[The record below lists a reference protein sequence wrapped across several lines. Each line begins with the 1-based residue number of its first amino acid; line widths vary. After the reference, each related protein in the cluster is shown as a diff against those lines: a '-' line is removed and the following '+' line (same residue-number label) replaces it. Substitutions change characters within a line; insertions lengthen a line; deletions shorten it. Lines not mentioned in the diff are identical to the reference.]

1 MSKMHDN
8 EMTLKELLALL
19 LAWWW
24 VVAAFTLAGGFA
36 AALYALSERPV
47 YKVDALL
54 QIETKDG
61 KTGGS
66 PMGALADMFQVNNP
80 AETEIE
86 VIKSRLVLG
95 RVIEARKLHMQVEP
109 LKWGRL
115 ARLRRAPMPR
125 LELERLE
132 VPPDWRG
139 VAMELE
145 VLEGNQYVLRQED
158 SGMTLQGRF
167 GVGIDSSAN
176 PYRMG
181 VFVRSTTGAVGQKF
195 KVVRQ
200 QPLDVVAG
208 LRQQLS
214 VSEVGKKTGIVK
226 MTLEGYDPDE
236 SANTLNEIANSY
248 VRQNVERKSAEA
260 EKTLDFLQEQLPEIK
275 KNLELAEQRLNHYRS
290 TMGSV
295 DLTEEAK
302 VALEQQVEVQQSLFQ
317 AQQKRME
324 RMQLFKAD
332 HPNVLT
338 LDSTIAKL
346 SAKLAQ
352 QETQVKSLP
361 MQQQEVVRLM
371 RDVQVNTELYTGL
384 LNSSQQLKVVKAGE
398 IGNVRVIDFALP
410 VLKPIKPKKPTV
422 VALGLVLGFM
432 MGAGSVL
439 LMRLLRSGVEDPT
452 DIERELGL
460 SVYANI
466 PHSEEQSKLHNKV
479 RRRELGVHLL
489 AAAKPDD
496 LSVEAFRSLRTTLH
510 FSMID
515 ASNKI
520 LLLVGPSPKI
530 GKSFLSANFAATL
543 AMAGHRVLLMD
554 ADLRRGH
561 IHQYLGRERGS
572 GISDIL
578 AGKVLVG
585 PCLVQTEVPGLQFLS
600 TGTIPPNP
608 SELLMHPHFEALLKE
623 LAERFDYIVVD
634 SAPVLAV
641 TDAVILGK
649 LAGTTLMVLKHGQHP
664 MAEIA
669 ACHKRLTQANVV
681 VKGVVFNDVRR
692 QNVGYSS
699 YRYGAAAYQYKYTKS
714 KKG

>member
-1 MSKMHDN
+1 MSDERDQ

-19 LAWWW
+19 LNWWW
-24 VVAAFTLAGGFA
+24 LVLGCTVAGGGV
-36 AALYALSERPV
+36 AALYAMSERPV

-61 KTGGS
+61 KSGAG
-66 PMGALADMFQVNNP
+66 PMGALSDMFQMNNP

-95 RVIEARKLHMQVEP
+95 RVIEGMNLHVQATP
-109 LKWGRL
+109 LGWGRL
-115 ARLRRAPMPR
+115 ARLRRVPLPV
-125 LELERLE
+125 LHLERLE

-139 VAMELE
+139 VPLELE
-145 VLEGNQYVLRQED
+145 VLAGNRFVLRQED
-158 SGMTLQGRF
+158 SGLTLQGRF
-167 GVGIDSSAN
+167 GLGIDSSAN

-181 VFVRSTTGAVGQKF
+181 VFVRGTNAPVGQRF
-195 KVVRQ
+195 ELVRL
-200 QPLDVVAG
+200 QPLDVVSG
-208 LRQQLS
+208 LLQRLS
-214 VSEVGKKTGIVK
+214 VSEVGKKTGIVR
-226 MTLEGYDPDE
+226 MTMEGVDPHAI
-236 SANTLNEIANSY
+236 SNTLNEIANSY

-260 EKTLDFLQEQLPEIK
+260 EKTLDFLQVQLPDIK
-275 KNLELAEQRLNHYRS
+275 QNLELAEQRLNQYRS

-302 VALEQQVEVQQSLFQ
+302 VALGQQVQVQQKLFE
-317 AQQKRME
+317 AQQKRKEM
-324 RMQLFKAD
+324 MQLFKAD
-332 HPNVLT
+332 HPNILT
-338 LDSTIAKL
+338 LDSSIASLEQKL
-346 SAKLAQ
+346 TL

-384 LNSSQQLKVVKAGE
+384 LNNSQQLKVVKAGE
-398 IGNVRVIDFALP
+398 IGNVRVIDFAVP
-410 VLKPIKPKKPTV
+410 VFKPIKPKKPMLLAV
-422 VALGLVLGFM
+422 GLAVGFALG
-432 MGAGSVL
+432 AGIVL

-515 ASNKI
+515 APNRI
-520 LLLVGPSPKI
+520 LLMVGPSPKI

-543 AMAGHRVLLMD
+543 AMAGHKVLLVD

-578 AGKVLVG
+578 AGRILVD
-585 PCLVQTEVPGLQFLS
+585 PCLVQTEVPSLQFLS

-608 SELLMHPHFEALLKE
+608 SELLMHPNFEALLKE
-623 LAERFDYIVVD
+623 LAGRFDYIVVD

-664 MAEIA
+664 MAEIV

-692 QNVGYSS
+692 QNVGYAS
-699 YRYGAAAYQYKYTKS
+699 YRYGAAAYQYKYTKA
-714 KKG
+714 KKA